1 MGRTIDDIQDSI
13 SSLREEFVE
22 RHNTEP
28 EVNLRYSAQGMESS
42 SISIDRS
49 TPPNAAIEEGSSV
62 NANADLEDDANL
74 ASLPGPRQ
82 LMTDP
87 GVPSTNPITGAR
99 QRRRGVSGP
108 SSG

>member
-13 SSLREEFVE
+13 STMREEYVE

-49 TPPNAAIEEGSSV
+49 APEEGTAE
-62 NANADLEDDANL
+62 NIETNL
-74 ASLPGPRQ
+74 VLPGPRQ

-108 SSG
+108 PSG